1 MNYTDIKA
9 AVNKLLKTKY
19 QGYKIY
25 GKEIR
30 EGYDKPSFFVE
41 IIDNGNH
48 AKTKNIAEGSFG
60 ILITYFQTKRSEE
73 DALKKA
79 DEIKRLFGMYLE
91 IGERKLLVK
100 DYSLD
105 FIGEFSD
112 IPQISVDFQ
121 YTENTARSAE
131 NEIAREFDLNLRKEN

>member
-9 AVNKLLKTKY
+9 AVNRLLKMKY

-48 AKTKNIAEGSFG
+48 AKTKNIAEGSFE
-60 ILITYFQTKRSEE
+60 ILITYFQAKRSEE

-79 DEIKRLFGMYLE
+79 DEIKQLFGMYLE
-91 IGERKLLVK
+91 IKERKLLVK

-121 YTENTARSAE
+121 YTENTAGSAE